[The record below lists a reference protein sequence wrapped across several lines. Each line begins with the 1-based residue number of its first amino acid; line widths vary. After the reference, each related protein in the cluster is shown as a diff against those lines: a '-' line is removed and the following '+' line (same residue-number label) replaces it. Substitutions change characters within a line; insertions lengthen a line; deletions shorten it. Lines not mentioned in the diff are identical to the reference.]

1 MRFKDKTV
9 IVTGGGTGIGRE
21 TALLFAQEG
30 ANVLITGRRIDKL
43 REVQKESTKLGTEI
57 DYLVNDISDED
68 RCKSIVEYVVEK
80 YGHIDIL
87 FNNAGILLP
96 GSTHEISSLEWDKT
110 FNVNVRGMWLMSKYV
125 LPHLMERRSG
135 AIVNSSSVIG
145 IKGFTGVAAY
155 AASKGAVA
163 QLTKCMALEYA
174 ERGIRVNAICPGF
187 VDTPLVSEGYMS
199 RSENKEDSMMYL
211 NSLHPLGRIATAKE
225 VAHAVLF
232 LCDENS
238 GFITGHLLPI
248 DGGWN
253 AK

>member
-9 IVTGGGTGIGRE
+9 IITGGGTGIGRE
-21 TALLFAQEG
+21 TALLFAEEG
-30 ANVLITGRRIDKL
+30 ANVLIAGRRMDKL
-43 REVQKESTKLGTEI
+43 REVQQESRKFGPEI
-57 DYLVNDISDED
+57 DYLVSDISDEN
-68 RCKSIVEYVVEK
+68 RCKSIVEYAIEK

-110 FNVNVRGMWLMSKYV
+110 FNVNVKGLWLMSKYV
-125 LPHLMERRSG
+125 LPHLMEQRSG
-135 AIVNSSSVIG
+135 SIINSSSVIG
-145 IKGFTGVAAY
+145 LKGFTGVAAY

-163 QLTKCMALEYA
+163 QLTRCMALEYA
-174 ERGIRVNAICPGF
+174 DKEIRVNAICPGF
-187 VDTPLVSEGYMS
+187 VDTPLVTEGYM
-199 RSENKEDSMMYL
+199 RRAEDKEDAMTYL
-211 NSLHPLGRIATAKE
+211 SSLHPLGRIATARE
-225 VAHAVLF
+225 IAHAVLF
-232 LCDENS
+232 LCDESS

>member
-21 TALLFAQEG
+21 TSLQFTQEG
-30 ANVLITGRRIDKL
+30 ANVLIIGRRIDKL
-43 REVQKESTKLGTEI
+43 REVQKESKKLGPEI
-57 DYLVNDISDED
+57 DFLVNDISDEEC
-68 RCKSIVEYVVEK
+68 CKAIVEYAIEK

-110 FNVNVRGMWLMSKYV
+110 FNVNVRGTWLMSKYV
-125 LPHLMERRSG
+125 IPHMMEQRSG
-135 AIVNSSSVIG
+135 AIVNSSSAIG
-145 IKGFTGVAAY
+145 INGFEGVAAY
-155 AASKGAVA
+155 STSKGAVA

-174 ERGIRVNAICPGF
+174 NNGIRVNAVCPGF
-187 VDTPLVSEGYMS
+187 VKTPLVDEGYLE
-199 RSENKEDSMMYL
+199 RAEDREDAMMYM
-211 NSLHPLGRIATAKE
+211 NSLHPLGRIATTE
-225 VAHAVLF
+225 EIAHAVLF
-232 LCDENS
+232 LCDEDS
-238 GFITGHLLPI
+238 GFITGHLLPV

>member
-21 TALLFAQEG
+21 TALLFAEEG
-30 ANVLITGRRIDKL
+30 ANVVIIGRRIDKL
-43 REVQKESTKLGTEI
+43 RQVQKESRKLGPEI
-57 DYLVNDISDED
+57 DFLVNDISDED
-68 RCKSIVEYVVEK
+68 RCKAIVEYVIEK

-87 FNNAGILLP
+87 INNAGILLP

-125 LPHLMERRSG
+125 LPHLMEQRSG
-135 AIVNSSSVIG
+135 SIVNSSSVIG

-155 AASKGAVA
+155 AASKGAVSE
-163 QLTKCMALEYA
+163 LTKCMALEYA
-174 ERGIRVNAICPGF
+174 DKGIRVNAICPGF

-199 RSENKEDSMMYL
+199 RVEDKEDAITYL

-225 VAHAVLF
+225 IAHAVLF

-238 GFITGHLLPI
+238 AFITGHLLPI

>member
-1 MRFKDKTV
+1 MKFKDKTV

-21 TALLFAQEG
+21 TALLFAEEG

-43 REVQKESTKLGTEI
+43 REVQKEAGKLGIEI

-68 RCKSIVEYVVEK
+68 RCKSIVKYVVEK

-110 FNVNVRGMWLMSKYV
+110 FNVNVRGMWLMSKHV
-125 LPHLMERRSG
+125 LPHLMEQRSG
-135 AIVNSSSVIG
+135 SIINSSSVIG

-163 QLTKCMALEYA
+163 ELTKCMALEYA
-174 ERGIRVNAICPGF
+174 DKGIRVNAICPGF

-199 RSENKEDSMMYL
+199 RVEDKEDAKTYL

-225 VAHAVLF
+225 IAHAVLF

>member
-9 IVTGGGTGIGRE
+9 IITGGGTGIGRE
-21 TALLFAQEG
+21 TALLFAEEG
-30 ANVLITGRRIDKL
+30 ANVLIAGRRMDKL
-43 REVQKESTKLGTEI
+43 REVQQESRKFGPEI
-57 DYLVNDISDED
+57 DYLVSDISDEN
-68 RCKSIVEYVVEK
+68 RCKSIVEYAIEK

-110 FNVNVRGMWLMSKYV
+110 FNVNVKGLWLMSKYV
-125 LPHLMERRSG
+125 LPHLMEQRSG
-135 AIVNSSSVIG
+135 SIINSSSVIG
-145 IKGFTGVAAY
+145 LKGFTGVAAY

-163 QLTKCMALEYA
+163 QLTRCMALEYA
-174 ERGIRVNAICPGF
+174 DKGIRVNAICPGF
-187 VDTPLVSEGYMS
+187 VDTPLVTEGYM
-199 RSENKEDSMMYL
+199 RRAEDKEDAMTYL
-211 NSLHPLGRIATAKE
+211 SSLHPLGRIATARE
-225 VAHAVLF
+225 IAHAVLF
-232 LCDENS
+232 LCDERS

>member
-21 TALLFAQEG
+21 TALLFAEEG
-30 ANVLITGRRIDKL
+30 ANVVIIGRRIDKL
-43 REVQKESTKLGTEI
+43 RQVQKESRKLGPEI
-57 DYLVNDISDED
+57 DFLVNDISDED
-68 RCKSIVEYVVEK
+68 RCKAIVEYVIEK

-87 FNNAGILLP
+87 INNAGILLP

-125 LPHLMERRSG
+125 LPHFMEQRSG
-135 AIVNSSSVIG
+135 SIVNSSSVIG

-163 QLTKCMALEYA
+163 ELTKCMALEYA
-174 ERGIRVNAICPGF
+174 DKGIRVNAICPGF

-199 RSENKEDSMMYL
+199 RVEDKEDAITYL

-225 VAHAVLF
+225 IAHAVLF

-238 GFITGHLLPI
+238 AFITGHLLPI

>member
-9 IVTGGGTGIGRE
+9 IITGGGTGIGRE
-21 TALLFAQEG
+21 TALLFAEEG
-30 ANVLITGRRIDKL
+30 AKVLIAGRRMDKL
-43 REVQKESTKLGTEI
+43 REVQQESRKFGPEI
-57 DYLVNDISDED
+57 DYLVSDISDEN
-68 RCKSIVEYVVEK
+68 RCKSIVEYAIEK

-110 FNVNVRGMWLMSKYV
+110 FNVNVKGLWLMSKYV
-125 LPHLMERRSG
+125 LPHLMEQRSG
-135 AIVNSSSVIG
+135 SIINSSSVIG
-145 IKGFTGVAAY
+145 LKGFTGVAAY

-163 QLTKCMALEYA
+163 QLTRCMALEYA
-174 ERGIRVNAICPGF
+174 DKGIRVNAICPGF
-187 VDTPLVSEGYMS
+187 VDTPLVTEGYMS
-199 RSENKEDSMMYL
+199 RAQDKEDAMTYL
-211 NSLHPLGRIATAKE
+211 SSLHPLGRIATARE
-225 VAHAVLF
+225 IAHAVLF
-232 LCDENS
+232 LCDESS

>member
-9 IVTGGGTGIGRE
+9 IITGGGTGIGRE
-21 TALLFAQEG
+21 TALLFAEEG
-30 ANVLITGRRIDKL
+30 AKVLIAGRRMDKL
-43 REVQKESTKLGTEI
+43 REVQQESRKFGPEI
-57 DYLVNDISDED
+57 DYLVSDISDEN
-68 RCKSIVEYVVEK
+68 RCKSIVEYAIEK

-110 FNVNVRGMWLMSKYV
+110 FNVNVKGLWLMSKYV
-125 LPHLMERRSG
+125 LPHLMEQRSG
-135 AIVNSSSVIG
+135 SIINSSSVIG
-145 IKGFTGVAAY
+145 LKGFTGVAAY

-163 QLTKCMALEYA
+163 QLTRCMALEYA
-174 ERGIRVNAICPGF
+174 DKGIRVNAICPGF
-187 VDTPLVSEGYMS
+187 VDTPLVTEGYM
-199 RSENKEDSMMYL
+199 RRAEDKEDAMTYL
-211 NSLHPLGRIATAKE
+211 SSLHPLGRIATARE
-225 VAHAVLF
+225 IAHAVLF
-232 LCDENS
+232 LCDESS

>member
-9 IVTGGGTGIGRE
+9 IITGGGTGIGRE
-21 TALLFAQEG
+21 TALLFAEEG
-30 ANVLITGRRIDKL
+30 ANVLIAGRRMDKL
-43 REVQKESTKLGTEI
+43 REVQQESRKFGPEI
-57 DYLVNDISDED
+57 DYLVSDISDEN
-68 RCKSIVEYVVEK
+68 RCKSIVEYAIEK

-110 FNVNVRGMWLMSKYV
+110 FNVNVKGLWLMSKYV
-125 LPHLMERRSG
+125 LPHLMEQRSG
-135 AIVNSSSVIG
+135 SIINSSSVIG
-145 IKGFTGVAAY
+145 LKGFTGVAAY

-163 QLTKCMALEYA
+163 QLTRCMALEYA
-174 ERGIRVNAICPGF
+174 DKGIRVNAICPGF
-187 VDTPLVSEGYMS
+187 VDTPLVKEGYM
-199 RSENKEDSMMYL
+199 RRAEDKEDAMTYL
-211 NSLHPLGRIATAKE
+211 SSLHPLGRIATARE
-225 VAHAVLF
+225 IAHAVLF
-232 LCDENS
+232 LCDERS